1 MSATERF
8 QQDLKG
14 AMRAR
19 DKTRVGTVRLLV
31 AAIRNAE
38 IARTDPKNRDH
49 GKPLDEAAVVG
60 IIRREA
66 RQRRESIEAFEKGGR
81 TDLVEKEQAELAIL
95 EAYLPAQLSREEIAV
110 VVGKLIAELGPELRK
125 VMPRAQQ
132 ELRGRA
138 EGGAIAGVVRD
149 LTS

>member
-1 MSATERF
+1 MSAAERF
-8 QQDLKG
+8 QTDLRD
-14 AMRAR
+14 ALRAG
-19 DKTRVGTVRLLV
+19 DKTRVGTIRLLV

-49 GKPLDEAAVVG
+49 GKPLDEVAVVT
-60 IIRREA
+60 IIRREI

-81 TDLVEKEQAELAIL
+81 TDLVDQEKSELAIL
-95 EAYLPAQLSREEIAV
+95 EDYLPAQLSREEIAEH
-110 VVGKLIAELGPELRK
+110 VGKLIEDLGPELRK

-138 EGGAIAGVVRD
+138 DGGAIAGVVRE

>member
-1 MSATERF
+1 MSAAERF
-8 QQDLKG
+8 QTDLRD
-14 AMRAR
+14 ALRAG
-19 DKTRVGTVRLLV
+19 DKTRVGTIRLLV

-49 GKPLDEAAVVG
+49 GKPLDEAAVVT
-60 IIRREA
+60 IIRREI

-81 TDLVEKEQAELAIL
+81 TDLVDQEKSELAIL
-95 EAYLPAQLSREEIAV
+95 EDYLPAQLSREEIAEH
-110 VVGKLIAELGPELRK
+110 VGKLIEDLGPELRK

-138 EGGAIAGVVRD
+138 DGGAIAGVVRE